1 MNAIF
6 QMTVSATAPGSVL
19 DIKLDGASKWRGP
32 VGTDATVISFEVNDS
47 EETQHELIMEMSGK
61 TQEHTRIDEQGNIV
75 SDLLVTIKDI
85 TLDSIPLDQNMSEI
99 CSYQHDFNGNGP
111 VTTEKFYG
119 TIGCNGVITMPF
131 YTPVYLWLL
140 EIV

>member
-6 QMTVSATAPGSVL
+6 QMTVSATSPGAVL
-19 DIKLDGASKWRGP
+19 DIKLNGDSKWQGS
-32 VGTDATVISFEVNDS
+32 VGNDSAVISFEVNDS
-47 EETQHELIMEMSGK
+47 EETQHELTIEMSGK
-61 TQEHTRIDEQGNIV
+61 TQEHTRIDDQGNII

-85 TLDSIPLDQNMSEI
+85 TLDSIPLDQNMPEL
-99 CSYQHDFNGNGP
+99 CSYHHDFNGNGP
-111 VTTEKFYG
+111 ATQEKFYG
-119 TIGCNGVITMPF
+119 TMGCNGVVIMPF